1 MLIADKWSTLWFVAP
16 ELQSRNLNLPAGMRD
31 LMGFFSDLIRRVTRS
46 LDGIDHGLTGNIRV
60 FALRDALLLTAQ
72 GLNGGLS
79 VIYTLTVLGAN
90 AVDVGLLGSVNAF
103 VSIFFVL
110 AGGWMGDRYNR
121 KKVFLLGTAIT
132 ALNPLVYAFA
142 PSWEYLFLANIAAP
156 IGGALANPVG
166 FSIRASSVEL
176 RSLVRATATLYT
188 IHAIVNMIVPPIG
201 AVLVTL
207 LGGLESLRMIYLME
221 AVVTGVAW
229 LYTAK
234 RLQINHASTE
244 LTGIVQ
250 ARPSPRQ
257 FLSDLRET
265 YCISRREGTWM
276 FLLLSATGPWAF
288 NIDGNFQTVYAN
300 NVCQS
305 SLVTIGFLSSV
316 NAFVSMLLFI
326 PIANLAERK
335 GRMNAVIMI
344 RPIQYL
350 GILLYI
356 LSGTF
361 FVTGVTPYIPLLVW
375 GLRTAG
381 GVAGPGWEVASIE
394 NMPIGRFSTWNA
406 LQSFTSSAFGALA
419 PLVGGLLWEI
429 DPRMPFIWHLAVDS
443 VLRYNI
449 MRRIAKTQKQ
459 KSK

>member
-1 MLIADKWSTLWFVAP
+1 
-16 ELQSRNLNLPAGMRD
+16 
-31 LMGFFSDLIRRVTRS
+31 MGFFSDLIRRVARS
-46 LDGIDHGLTGNIRV
+46 IDGIDDGLTGNIRV
-60 FALRDALLLTAQ
+60 FAIRDALLLTAQ
-72 GLNGGLS
+72 GFSGGLS

-103 VSIFFVL
+103 VSIFFIL

-121 KKVFLLGTAIT
+121 KKIFLLGTAVT
-132 ALNPLVYAFA
+132 ALNPLIYAFA
-142 PSWEYLFLANIAAP
+142 PSWEYLLLANIAAP
-156 IGGALANPVG
+156 IGGALANPAG

-201 AVLVTL
+201 AALVTL
-207 LGGLESLRMIYLME
+207 LGGLDSLRMVYLAE
-221 AVVTGVAW
+221 AAVTGVAW
-229 LYTAK
+229 VYTAK
-234 RLQINHASTE
+234 RLQVNQTSAGRIDD
-244 LTGIVQ
+244 IQ

-257 FLSDLRET
+257 FLRDLRET
-265 YCISRREGTWM
+265 YRISRREGTWM

-288 NIDGNFQTVYAN
+288 NVDGNLQTVYAN

-305 SLVTIGFLSSV
+305 SLVTIGLLSSV

-326 PIANLAERK
+326 PIANLAEKK
-335 GRMNAVIMI
+335 GRMNTVIMI
-344 RPIQYL
+344 RPIQYS

-361 FVTGVTPYIPLLVW
+361 FIPGVTPYVPLLVW

-381 GVAGPGWEVASIE
+381 GVAGPGWEVAAIE
-394 NMPIGRFSTWNA
+394 NMPIGRISTWNA
-406 LQSFTSSAFGALA
+406 LQSFMSSVFGAFA
-419 PLVGGLLWEI
+419 PLAGGLLWEI

-449 MRRIAKTQKQ
+449 MRRIAKTQKE
-459 KSK
+459 KPK